1 MQPEI
6 EPGELCSAHRFRSR
20 DPARAWLVLRSW
32 KRCLN
37 RHGNGNGKLG
47 QVGDTDIEGAEAEE
61 LGTAPGMAVQG
72 HVRPS
77 TAQRYNLHLAP
88 GQAME
93 ASTQG
98 LTDRLLGSKAPS
110 QARRPHYPCPAALLD
125 LFFGEDT
132 PQKTLAMFL
141 EDLPHPAYL
150 DEIDTN
156 GDIDALGWMEWCRQT
171 CHSRRSKEPVGHSH
185 SWLTYQWRKQQR
197 QIVFHKVLLR
207 PLNLGRGK
215 PYLYYTADS
224 LPAISSWGIHSR
236 ATLVVARLVIS
247 RFLRREASVAAGWY
261 YLQEVEPRGQAL
273 SPCPYHGR

>member
-1 MQPEI
+1 MQLEI

-32 KRCLN
+32 KRCLH

-61 LGTAPGMAVQG
+61 LGTAPGIAVQG
-72 HVRPS
+72 HGRPS
-77 TAQRYNLHLAP
+77 TAQLHNLHLAP
-88 GQAME
+88 GQAMQ

-98 LTDRLLGSKAPS
+98 LTDRLLGSKAPG
-110 QARRPHYPCPAALLD
+110 QACRPHCPCPAALLY

-156 GDIDALGWMEWCRQT
+156 GDIAAMGSMQWGRQA
-171 CHSRRSKEPVGHSH
+171 CHSCRSKAPV
-185 SWLTYQWRKQQR
+185 
-197 QIVFHKVLLR
+197 
-207 PLNLGRGK
+207 
-215 PYLYYTADS
+215 
-224 LPAISSWGIHSR
+224 
-236 ATLVVARLVIS
+236 
-247 RFLRREASVAAGWY
+247 
-261 YLQEVEPRGQAL
+261 
-273 SPCPYHGR
+273 